1 MDESEADAPGAAA
14 AAPEAATG
22 TAADPPAPAPA
33 PAPAP
38 PAPPAGAL
46 PAPDAEAA
54 AAAQL
59 AGIYR
64 GLPGVVPALIGG
76 ATLAAVQAS
85 LTAAQAEYAALRTAL
100 LREQAAGIPP
110 AHAGPGAAPAPA
122 DPFELIRAGVRG
134 LSGE

>member
-1 MDESEADAPGAAA
+1 MDETEPGAGPPAEE
-14 AAPEAATG
+14 AAPEAP
-22 TAADPPAPAPA
+22 AADAPAPA
-33 PAPAP
+33 DPAP
-38 PAPPAGAL
+38 PV
-46 PAPDAEAA
+46 PDPEAA

-76 ATLAAVQAS
+76 ATLADVQAS
-85 LTAAQAEYAALRTAL
+85 LTAAQAEYAAIRTAL
-100 LREQAAGIPP
+100 LREHAAGIPP

>member
-22 TAADPPAPAPA
+22 TAADPPAPD
-33 PAPAP
+33 P

-64 GLPGVVPALIGG
+64 GLPGVVPGLIGG
-76 ATLAAVQAS
+76 STLAAVQAS

>member
-1 MDESEADAPGAAA
+1 MDDTEAPDPGAA
-14 AAPEAATG
+14 E
-22 TAADPPAPAPA
+22 
-33 PAPAP
+33 
-38 PAPPAGAL
+38 AL
-46 PAPDAEAA
+46 PAAPATGMPDPAPDPEAA

-76 ATLAAVQAS
+76 TTLAAVQAS
-85 LTAAQAEYAALRTAL
+85 LTAAQAEYAAVRAAL
-100 LREQAAGIPP
+100 LRDQAAAIPP

-134 LSGE
+134 LGGA